1 MKKVNFNAVDGLT
14 TPDEW
19 LEKALAVPKEQKR
32 NKTPFWQRTV
42 IAAACTMIVA
52 SLSVMLFV
60 FFNFRQPISIT
71 VSVPDH
77 TAPSTVSEQDERS
90 SEDGSYP
97 PSDAASDTAASGTE
111 ETVIHNGIAATVYTS
126 FLPQLSETSA
136 PASAPSSQAP
146 SHAGNTEEPAAET
159 TSSSEA
165 PTETASQSATAAA
178 TEAPTETATQSA
190 TAAATENASEQ
201 PKSTES
207 PSQPATEP
215 AEEYVDTL
223 IRGFYIPPDMD
234 VYCRITDLSGSV
246 MYGDEDIYSQQHLC
260 TVTERTKYQTFCAYS
275 PKEHGILP
283 QKGCY
288 ICIFYVDSGSVFLTE
303 KVYLND

>member
-1 MKKVNFNAVDGLT
+1 MKKVNFNTVDGLT

-19 LEKALAVPKEQKR
+19 LEKALAVPETQKN
-32 NKTPFWQRTV
+32 NKAPLWQKTV
-42 IAAACTMIVA
+42 IAAACMMIVA
-52 SLSVMLFV
+52 SVSVMLLV
-60 FFNFRQPISIT
+60 FFYLRQPMSIT
-71 VSVPDH
+71 VSVPGQTTTPTLSKQEDL
-77 TAPSTVSEQDERS
+77 PFEDVSCS
-90 SEDGSYP
+90 P
-97 PSDAASDTAASGTE
+97 SDTAAPSIE
-111 ETVIHNGIAATVYTS
+111 ETLMHNETVASVYPS
-126 FLPQLSETSA
+126 SLPQPPEPTVPSSA
-136 PASAPSSQAP
+136 ISSQAP
-146 SHAGNTEEPAAET
+146 SRAVNTEEPAAEP
-159 TSSSEA
+159 TSGSEAPTETASQSATSAATEA

-178 TEAPTETATQSA
+178 TE
-190 TAAATENASEQ
+190 NASEQ
-201 PKSTES
+201 NNTES
-207 PSQPATEP
+207 PSQHITEP

-260 TVTERTKYQTFCAYS
+260 TVTERTKYQTFCSYS

-288 ICIFYVDSGSVFLTE
+288 ICIFYIDSGSVFLTE